1 MVKPIYAKRIA
12 ELRNKLGLTQQQLAD
27 KLHISRGRLNNYE
40 QGVREPDIE
49 MLNIFAEFF
58 DVTTDYL
65 MGRSDTPAPPTI
77 TVNNEPTT
85 QELEEFLRTSNVQ
98 FNGAPLDDKD
108 KEELLEFL
116 RYAWHKLRQK
126 KE

>member
-1 MVKPIYAKRIA
+1 MTFADRLVF
-12 ELRNKLGLTQQQLAD
+12 LRQKKGLTQVELA
-27 KLHISRGRLNNYE
+27 KEMNITRSALSLYE
-40 QGVREPDIE
+40 LGKREPDFA
-49 MLNIFAEFF
+49 LLSRFAEFF
-58 DVTTDYL
+58 NVTTDYL
-65 MGRSDTPAPPTI
+65 MGRSDTPTPPTI
-77 TVNNEPTT
+77 STEKEPTT